1 MNSFIYMLYPK
12 RYINSLEKKFKRL
25 GSSNKID
32 INIFL
37 ITRLILEFILF
48 ILLLLIPV
56 YGLILS
62 ILFTVLF
69 HFLYE
74 DLILNNRLIK
84 REKIILDSLR
94 EVLEL
99 YLLGIKYNQDNY
111 LVFKRV
117 VGELDND
124 LTEEIKYLMKRYNS
138 FEEVLS
144 NLVTMIPEYE
154 FSDDI
159 LMLSGKETS
168 KYVNKILENIDGI
181 DKANQNRI
189 VSMIPVKIISI
200 SILFLCLVLLII
212 LLGPNFL

>member
-74 DLILNNRLIK
+74 DLILKDRKSTRL
-84 REKIILDSLR
+84 
-94 EVLEL
+94 
-99 YLLGIKYNQDNY
+99 
-111 LVFKRV
+111 
-117 VGELDND
+117 
-124 LTEEIKYLMKRYNS
+124 NS
-138 FEEVLS
+138 SHV
-144 NLVTMIPEYE
+144 
-154 FSDDI
+154 
-159 LMLSGKETS
+159 
-168 KYVNKILENIDGI
+168 
-181 DKANQNRI
+181 
-189 VSMIPVKIISI
+189 SI
-200 SILFLCLVLLII
+200 SYAVFCLKKK
-212 LLGPNFL
+212 NKKQKRN

>member
-37 ITRLILEFILF
+37 ITRLILEFIIF

-74 DLILNNRLIK
+74 DLILNSRLIK
-84 REKIILDSLR
+84 REKIILDSLKD
-94 EVLEL
+94 VLEL
-99 YLLGIKYNQDNY
+99 EPKNAEMEAE
-111 LVFKRV
+111 K
-117 VGELDND
+117 
-124 LTEEIKYLMKRYNS
+124 MK
-138 FEEVLS
+138 LS
-144 NLVTMIPEYE
+144 M
-154 FSDDI
+154 SD
-159 LMLSGKETS
+159 ETINKLA
-168 KYVNKILENIDGI
+168 KYVHNVLNLNNLNCNYDVNKE
-181 DKANQNRI
+181 KCRSC
-189 VSMIPVKIISI
+189 VRRKR
-200 SILFLCLVLLII
+200 
-212 LLGPNFL
+212 